1 MSIVALIKIVV
12 FALVVFWSL
21 LCQLW

>member
-12 FALVVFWSL
+12 FALVVFWTL